1 MKGKDLLSVA
11 DLTADDIGG
20 LLDHAQ
26 EMMGTRG
33 RQLEGKTVALLFEK
47 PSLRTRVS
55 FEVAARH
62 LGGDSLFLSPAEVGL
77 GTREPASHVARVFSR
92 YVDGLVVRT
101 FAQGTLEEL
110 AQHASIPVING
121 LSNQE
126 HPCQAL
132 ADLLTIQQ
140 KKRKL
145 AGLTLAFVGDAN
157 NVARSL
163 LLASAKVGVNFHLAT
178 PSAYAMDEDTV
189 SQARS
194 AAATSGSRLLFTRD
208 AREAVTGADVVY
220 TDVWTSMGQEAESV
234 QRRKDFSAYQ
244 VDAGLL
250 SAAPDAMLMHPLP
263 AHPGEEVAPDIL
275 EGPQSVIFDQAENR
289 LHLQKA
295 VLARLMKG
303 NLSRE

>member
-1 MKGKDLLSVA
+1 MNGKDLLSVA
-11 DLTADDIGG
+11 DLTADDIRG

-26 EMMGTRG
+26 QMMGTRG
-33 RQLEGKTVALLFEK
+33 RLLEGKTVALLFEK

-77 GTREPASHVARVFSR
+77 GTREPASHVARVLSR

-101 FAQGTLEEL
+101 FAQNTLEEL

-121 LSNQE
+121 LSDQE

-132 ADLLTIQQ
+132 TDLLTIQQ
-140 KKRKL
+140 KRRKL

-163 LLASAKVGVNFHLAT
+163 LLASAKIGVNFHLAT

-250 SAAPDAMLMHPLP
+250 SAAPGAMLMHPLP
-263 AHPGEEVAPDIL
+263 AHPGEEVAPGIL